1 MCFAIPAI
9 GKANQSA
16 ASAESTNDRSVTQT
30 VTAAAPKG
38 RDLNVLILRLQLDD
52 STLSDGFIAYQDG
65 PQILLPLSELSR
77 LLTLAIT
84 VKPESG
90 SASGFLLSQE
100 RTFELNIAHSLVSLS
115 GQASNFEK
123 SEVRV
128 IGDDI
133 YVSNTLLSRWFPID
147 FVLDMS
153 ASQLTVKPREKLPLQ
168 EKLERLRLA
177 ARLGDASA
185 ERLADPGYPHVLVP
199 YKMISRPF
207 IDQTFGSNLRAVPGA
222 HSINSAYTAY
232 LTADFLG
239 LEGAAFVS
247 HSNTQTA
254 PEWRITLGRN
264 DPDAGLLGPLKARS
278 FSLGNIAVPSVANI
292 MAGSSTGIGISA
304 SNRALDQATSFDR
317 QRLRGDLPPGW
328 DVTLYYN
335 DALLRFQGS
344 RADGLYS
351 FDDLPLSFGRNEF
364 QLVFNGPLGQ
374 MRTERKSF
382 LLDQSIVKPGEFLYS
397 LTQHQS
403 DNGAQRSVAQFD
415 FGLTKALIGSAGFI
429 RTPRPNLG
437 QTNLAGQTSNTER
450 SYSQLGLRN
459 YSEIGIVSSQFS
471 FAQDG
476 GMLAELGLKTRLG
489 NYAVDLLHTQLQGG
503 FESEIFSAT
512 DDPVKQQNELR
523 VVGTLA
529 LDGLPRLPIAINA
542 LRVLQKSGATRDS
555 VSSRVSVLLAG
566 NSITNGLNWQRA
578 GATTSTFG
586 NLQLSR
592 RVAEMGLSSQLA
604 YSLKP
609 NASFDSL
616 ALSADKNLNGG
627 YRINAG
633 FIRGFS
639 GGETLLS
646 SGVSKDF
653 GSFALALS
661 ASYSSRQT
669 VALGIQIF
677 VALGREP
684 RTGKWFAKPLPMAN
698 MGAVSVRAFVDNNQ
712 NGIRDA
718 NEELVP
724 NAGFIIN
731 NGGRHP
737 NRSALD
743 GTAFIGQLTPG
754 SYADISLDPS
764 TLEDPLWQP
773 LSSGVRVLPR
783 PGLVQ
788 MLEFPVISSS
798 EIDGTVFLLGKDGQR
813 GIGDAL
819 VELVNPQGVVISRT
833 TSSFD
838 GFYLITK
845 VMPGSYTLRISPAQ
859 VNKLKLI
866 ASQERPIKVKPEGDF
881 ISGQDLQLKLSQP

>member
-1 MCFAIPAI
+1 
-9 GKANQSA
+9 
-16 ASAESTNDRSVTQT
+16 
-30 VTAAAPKG
+30 
-38 RDLNVLILRLQLDD
+38 
-52 STLSDGFIAYQDG
+52 
-65 PQILLPLSELSR
+65 
-77 LLTLAIT
+77 
-84 VKPESG
+84 
-90 SASGFLLSQE
+90 
-100 RTFELNIAHSLVSLS
+100 
-115 GQASNFEK
+115 
-123 SEVRV
+123 
-128 IGDDI
+128 
-133 YVSNTLLSRWFPID
+133 
-147 FVLDMS
+147 
-153 ASQLTVKPREKLPLQ
+153 
-168 EKLERLRLA
+168 
-177 ARLGDASA
+177 
-185 ERLADPGYPHVLVP
+185 
-199 YKMISRPF
+199 MISRPF
-207 IDQTFGSNLRAVPGA
+207 IDQTFGSNLRAQPGSHA
-222 HSINSAYTAY
+222 IDSAYTAY
-232 LTADFLG
+232 LTGDLLG
-239 LEGAAFVS
+239 LEGAAFVTRS
-247 HSNTQTA
+247 SSQST
-254 PEWRITLGRN
+254 PELRLTLGRN
-264 DPDAGLLGPLKARS
+264 DPDAGLLGPMQARS
-278 FSLGNIAVPSVANI
+278 FTLGNIAVPSVANI
-292 MAGSSTGIGISA
+292 MTGSGTGVGVNV
-304 SNRALDQATSFDR
+304 SNRALDQPTSFDR

-335 DALLRFQGS
+335 DALLSFQSS

-374 MRTERKSF
+374 MRTERRNF

-397 LTQHQS
+397 LTQHQA
-403 DNGAQRSVAQFD
+403 DNGGQRSVAQFD
-415 FGLTKALIGSAGFI
+415 LGLTKKLVGSAGFI
-429 RTPRPNLG
+429 RTPRPSTG
-437 QTNLAGQTSNTER
+437 QTFQAGLASSTER
-450 SYSQLGLRN
+450 TYTQLGLRA
-459 YSEIGIVSSQFS
+459 YSEMAIFTSELI

-476 GMLAELGLKTRLG
+476 GTLAELGLKTRLG

-503 FESEIFSAT
+503 FESDTFSANG
-512 DDPVKQQNELR
+512 DRVKQQSELR

-529 LDGLPRLPIAINA
+529 LDGLPRLPVAINA
-542 LRVLQKSGATRDS
+542 LRVSQQSGASREA
-555 VSSRVSVLLAG
+555 VSGRVSLMLAG
-566 NSITNGLNWQRA
+566 NSITNGINWQRS
-578 GATTSTFG
+578 GAASSTFG
-586 NLQLSR
+586 NLQLNR
-592 RVAEMGLSSQLA
+592 RVADVGLSSQLA

-616 ALSADKNLNGG
+616 ALSADKNLNAG

-661 ASYSSRQT
+661 ASYSSRRTLAVGLQ
-669 VALGIQIF
+669 LF
-677 VALGREP
+677 VALGSEP
-684 RTGKWFAKPLPMAN
+684 RTGKWFAEPLPMAN
-698 MGAVSVRAFVDNNQ
+698 MGAVSARAFVDNNQ
-712 NGIRDA
+712 NGVRDA

-754 SYADISLDPS
+754 SYADISLDPG

-773 LSSGVRVLPR
+773 VSSGVRVLPR

-788 MLEFPVISSS
+788 MLEFPVVSTS

-819 VELVNPQGVVISRT
+819 VELVNHQGVVVGST

-859 VNKLKLI
+859 VSKLKLI
-866 ASQERPIKVKPEGDF
+866 ATQERLIKVKPEGDF
-881 ISGQDLQLKLSQP
+881 ISGQDLQLKQSQN